1 MGLFVGWGTYLLTSV
16 NVSSGMGLSAEMGW
30 RGDGSRGFLKIKILT
45 SSPLLDRDLNKK

>member
-45 SSPLLDRDLNKK
+45 SSSLLDCDFNKK